1 MLNSCRARRLSAT
14 VSSGM
19 NASCPICDR
28 QGAASA
34 IVARGRSGKG
44 EAEHCLPYLRSSR
57 LGGQANQTPARL
69 ICDRLGW
76 AVMARRS
83 RAPERADS
91 NARER
96 GAQGST
102 QPWPF
107 RRDSRTPERRSS
119 RTGVRFAYHPQ
130 GVRLDGHLL
139 RGGAA
144 TRTVDHCTS
153 PPFVPSYRTRWSRGA
168 QAAFDHPEGVGTAP
182 HWSSSTA
189 LSRVGSWPAATS
201 VGRVTTTSMA
211 IPVLWLQVLV

>member
-1 MLNSCRARRLSAT
+1 MHPALF
-14 VSSGM
+14 
-19 NASCPICDR
+19 
-28 QGAASA
+28 A
-34 IVARGRSGKG
+34 IVRVPR
-44 EAEHCLPYLRSSR
+44 LRSSR
-57 LGGQANQTPARL
+57 AGGQAKAKPSTACRICDRRAWAVRRTKTPARL

-76 AVMARRS
+76 AVMAKRS

-91 NARER
+91 NVRER

-107 RRDSRTPERRSS
+107 RRDSRTHERRSS